1 MMYHCEKS
9 VLRKCPN
16 AFQRLVV
23 EILYPIYIYL
33 STYLGIAL
41 NAKAISITEIEPK
54 PLFSHIFS
62 SF

>member
-9 VLRKCPN
+9 VLQKCPN

-33 STYLGIAL
+33 SIYLGIAL
-41 NAKAISITEIEPK
+41 NAYQLLSFFQQK
-54 PLFSHIFS
+54 LFQ
-62 SF
+62 

>member
-9 VLRKCPN
+9 VLQKCPN

-33 STYLGIAL
+33 STYLVIAS

-54 PLFSHIFS
+54 PLFFHIFS